1 MSCSIKH
8 TVKGAFDKVVEWDKK
23 FIDVVEKK
31 LNLSQYQSKCLSF
44 ASGFVIGAILL

>member
-1 MSCSIKH
+1 MAMNKIKA
-8 TVKGAFDKVVEWDKK
+8 AFDKVIEWDKK

-31 LNLSQYQSKCLSF
+31 LSLSQYQSKCLSF